1 MLNIQRVVM
10 QLIAENIAKS
20 FGNSLIFERINLEV
34 SNGQCVGI
42 VGPNGSGKTTLIRV
56 LSRLISPSRGQVLYR
71 LNGTEM
77 SREESFKY
85 IGLVGPYLE
94 LYQDL
99 TAMENLNFFAR
110 VRGLTDYLSKID
122 TLLEQFGIINRKND
136 PVKAYSSG
144 MKQRLKYIFAL
155 MHEPEILFI
164 DEPRANLDEE
174 GIKTVYQVI
183 EEKKKQSI
191 IILATNDSED
201 LQFTDWTVQVNG

>member
-1 MLNIQRVVM
+1 M

-20 FGNSLIFERINLEV
+20 FGNSIIFKRINLEV

-56 LSRLISPSRGQVLYR
+56 LSRLISPSRGQVFYR
-71 LNGTEM
+71 LNGAEM

-110 VRGLTDYLSKID
+110 VRGLTEYVSKID
-122 TLLEQFGIINRKND
+122 TLLEQFGLINRKND

-174 GIKTVYQVI
+174 GIRTVYQVI

>member
-1 MLNIQRVVM
+1 MNIQRVGM

-20 FGNSLIFERINLEV
+20 FGNSIIFKRINLEV

-56 LSRLISPSRGQVLYR
+56 LSRLISPSRGQVFYR
-71 LNGTEM
+71 LNGAEM

-110 VRGLTDYLSKID
+110 VRGLTEYVSKID
-122 TLLEQFGIINRKND
+122 TLLEQFGLINRKND

-174 GIKTVYQVI
+174 GIRTVYQVI

>member
-1 MLNIQRVVM
+1 M

-20 FGNSLIFERINLEV
+20 FGNSIIFKRINLEV

-56 LSRLISPSRGQVLYR
+56 LSRLISPTRGQVFYR
-71 LNGTEM
+71 LNGAEM

-110 VRGLTDYLSKID
+110 VRGLTEYVSKID
-122 TLLEQFGIINRKND
+122 ALLEQFGLINRKND

-174 GIKTVYQVI
+174 GIRTVYQVI